1 MTSMSQGK
9 GDVIKELEAVFR
21 DRLFTEPHIL
31 ALYSHDASSEVG
43 VKPMAVVQ
51 PVSVDEVVR
60 VVKLAIDYGFKIVP
74 VGSST
79 SLSGNATPKLENTV
93 IVSLERMNSIIEVSD
108 IDWYASSTGH

>member
-1 MTSMSQGK
+1 
-9 GDVIKELEAVFR
+9 
-21 DRLFTEPHIL
+21 
-31 ALYSHDASSEVG
+31 
-43 VKPMAVVQ
+43 MAVVQ
-51 PVSVDEVVR
+51 PVSVDEVVK

-108 IDWYASSTGH
+108 IDWYARFSPGLRLTS